1 MENIKAKNE
10 YQAQL
15 FSNRLSKN
23 FKQLKKWARKNRVTC
38 YRLYDKDIPEIPLCA
53 DLYAFLPAD
62 IETKMEAAAYYA
74 RLNSAIAENKPEVNA
89 LLADEAQRTYLHLY
103 LYERPYE
110 KDEEEEKQ
118 WLKEMSAAAAK
129 VLAIPETNIIL
140 KTRKKQTE
148 NKKRA
153 QYEKQENEVSVKGT
167 VFEQGQLFYVNLS
180 DYIDTGLFF
189 DHRPIRAMVR
199 QQAQGKRVLNL
210 FSYTSSFS
218 VYAAEGKA
226 SFIESV
232 DLSNTYTEWSKNNM
246 ALNGFEGDR
255 YSFISADVIQY
266 LYDREKEADHNS
278 EFKKF
283 DLIVLDPPTFSNSK
297 KTDTMLDINRDW
309 CELVRLCSRI
319 LTEDGILY
327 FSTNS
332 RKLVFDE
339 NKIPANAVCREIT
352 QKTIPEDYRNTKIH
366 RVWEI
371 KFSKEY

>member
-189 DHRPIRAMVR
+189 DHRPLRDR
-199 QQAQGKRVLNL
+199 K
-210 FSYTSSFS
+210 S
-218 VYAAEGKA
+218 V
-226 SFIESV
+226 V
-232 DLSNTYTEWSKNNM
+232 
-246 ALNGFEGDR
+246 
-255 YSFISADVIQY
+255 
-266 LYDREKEADHNS
+266 
-278 EFKKF
+278 
-283 DLIVLDPPTFSNSK
+283 
-297 KTDTMLDINRDW
+297 
-309 CELVRLCSRI
+309 
-319 LTEDGILY
+319 
-327 FSTNS
+327 
-332 RKLVFDE
+332 
-339 NKIPANAVCREIT
+339 
-352 QKTIPEDYRNTKIH
+352 
-366 RVWEI
+366 
-371 KFSKEY
+371 

>member
-1 MENIKAKNE
+1 
-10 YQAQL
+10 
-15 FSNRLSKN
+15 
-23 FKQLKKWARKNRVTC
+23 
-38 YRLYDKDIPEIPLCA
+38 
-53 DLYAFLPAD
+53 
-62 IETKMEAAAYYA
+62 
-74 RLNSAIAENKPEVNA
+74 
-89 LLADEAQRTYLHLY
+89 
-103 LYERPYE
+103 
-110 KDEEEEKQ
+110 
-118 WLKEMSAAAAK
+118 
-129 VLAIPETNIIL
+129 
-140 KTRKKQTE
+140 
-148 NKKRA
+148 
-153 QYEKQENEVSVKGT
+153 
-167 VFEQGQLFYVNLS
+167 
-180 DYIDTGLFF
+180 
-189 DHRPIRAMVR
+189 MVR

>member
-189 DHRPIRAMVR
+189 DHRPLRAMVR

-309 CELVRLCSRI
+309 CKLVRLCSRI

>member
-332 RKLVFDE
+332 RKLIFDE

>member
-1 MENIKAKNE
+1 MENKNA

-23 FKQLKKWARKNRVTC
+23 YKQLKKWARKNRVTC

-53 DLYAFLPAD
+53 EVYTFLPAE
-62 IETKMEAAAYYA
+62 I
-74 RLNSAIAENKPEVNA
+74 ENKMDAAKHYAMLNAAVSENRPESA
-89 LLADEAQRTYLHLY
+89 QMLKEEAERTYIHLY

-110 KDEEEEKQ
+110 KDEEEENL
-118 WLKEMSAAAAK
+118 WLKEMSRAAAD
-129 VLAIPETNIIL
+129 VLGISELNVIT

-153 QYEKQENEVSVKGT
+153 QYEKNEAEKTIEGI
-167 VFEQGQLFYVNLS
+167 VFEQGQLFHVNLT

-189 DHRPIRAMVR
+189 DHRPLRAEVR
-199 QQAQGKRVLNL
+199 EKAKGKRVLNL

-218 VYAAEGKA
+218 VYSAEGKA
-226 SFIESV
+226 SYVESV
-232 DLSNTYTEWSKNNM
+232 DLSNTYTEWSKKNM
-246 ALNGFEGDR
+246 KFNGFEDEAK
-255 YSFISADVIQY
+255 YKFISTDVIHY
-266 LYDREKEADHNS
+266 LYDREKESRDNS

-283 DLIVLDPPTFSNSK
+283 DIIILDPPTFSNSK

-309 CELVRLCSRI
+309 SELVRLCSSI
-319 LTEDGILY
+319 LAEDGTLY

-339 NKIPANAVCREIT
+339 SKLPKNASWMEIT
-352 QKTIPEDYRNTKIH
+352 GRTIPEDYRNAKIH

-371 KFSKEY
+371 KFNREY

>member
-1 MENIKAKNE
+1 MENKNA

-23 FKQLKKWARKNRVTC
+23 YKQLKKWARKNRVTC

-53 DLYAFLPAD
+53 EVYTFLPAE
-62 IETKMEAAAYYA
+62 I
-74 RLNSAIAENKPEVNA
+74 ENKMDAAKHYAMLNAAVSENRPESA
-89 LLADEAQRTYLHLY
+89 QMLKEEAERTYIHLY

-110 KDEEEEKQ
+110 KDEEEENL
-118 WLKEMSAAAAK
+118 WLKEMSRAAAD
-129 VLAIPETNIIL
+129 VLGISELNVIT

-153 QYEKQENEVSVKGT
+153 QYEKNEAEKTIEGI
-167 VFEQGQLFYVNLS
+167 VFEQGQLFHVNLT

-189 DHRPIRAMVR
+189 DHRPLRAEVR
-199 QQAQGKRVLNL
+199 EKAKGKRVLNL

-226 SFIESV
+226 SYVESV

-246 ALNGFEGDR
+246 KFNGFEDEAK
-255 YSFISADVIQY
+255 YKFISTDVIHY
-266 LYDREKEADHNS
+266 LYDREKESRGNS

-283 DLIVLDPPTFSNSK
+283 DIIILDPPTFSNSK

-309 CELVRLCSRI
+309 SELVRLCSSI
-319 LTEDGILY
+319 LAEDGTLY

-339 NKIPANAVCREIT
+339 SKLPKNATWMEIT
-352 QKTIPEDYRNTKIH
+352 GRTIPEDYRNAKIH

-371 KFSKEY
+371 KFNREY

>member
-189 DHRPIRAMVR
+189 DHRPLRAMVR

>member
-110 KDEEEEKQ
+110 KDEKEEKQ

-189 DHRPIRAMVR
+189 DHRPLRAMVR

>member
-1 MENIKAKNE
+1 MENKNS
-10 YQAQL
+10 YQAEL
-15 FSNRLSKN
+15 FSNRLAKN
-23 FKQLKKWARKNRVTC
+23 YRQLRKWARKNRVTC

-53 DLYAFLPAD
+53 EVYTFLPD
-62 IETKMEAAAYYA
+62 EISDKTEASRYYSM
-74 RLNSAIAENKPEVNA
+74 LNSAISENSPKAAQLVEQEAE
-89 LLADEAQRTYLHLY
+89 RTYLHLY

-110 KDEEEEKQ
+110 KDESEEEL
-118 WLKEMSAAAAK
+118 WLKEMSEAAAR
-129 VLAIPETNIIL
+129 VLGISFENVIV

-153 QYEKQENEVSVKGT
+153 QYEKNVSENTIKGI
-167 VFEQGQLFYVNLS
+167 VFEQGQLFNVNLT
-180 DYIDTGLFF
+180 DYIDTGIFF
-189 DHRPIRAMVR
+189 DHRPLRDMVR
-199 QQAQGKRVLNL
+199 KSCQSKRVLNL

-226 SFIESV
+226 SFVESV

-246 ALNGFEGDR
+246 ALNGFEDWNK
-255 YSFISADVIQY
+255 YNFISGDVIHY
-266 LYDREKEADHNS
+266 LYDKAKESEHNPD
-278 EFKKF
+278 FKKF

-309 CELVRLCSRI
+309 CELVRLCSKI
-319 LTEDGILY
+319 LSEEGILY

-339 NKIPANAVCREIT
+339 TKIPANAVWKEIT
-352 QKTIPEDYRNTKIH
+352 PQTIPEDYRNAKIH

-371 KFSKEY
+371 KFNVEY

>member
-1 MENIKAKNE
+1 MENKNA
-10 YQAQL
+10 YQAEL
-15 FSNRLSKN
+15 FSNRLTKN
-23 FKQLKKWARKNRVTC
+23 YKQLKKWARKNRVTC
-38 YRLYDKDIPEIPLCA
+38 YRLYDKDIPEVPLCA
-53 DLYAFLPAD
+53 DLYTFLPFD
-62 IETKMEAAAYYA
+62 IETKFEAAKHYA
-74 RLNSAIAENKPEVNA
+74 MINSAVSENRPEAASLIAH
-89 LLADEAQRTYLHLY
+89 EASRTYLHLY

-110 KDEEEEKQ
+110 KDEEEENQ
-118 WLKEMSAAAAK
+118 WLREMASAAAK
-129 VLAIPETNIIL
+129 VLGIPESNVIT

-153 QYEKQENEVSVKGT
+153 QYEKQESETSIKGI
-167 VFEQGQLFYVNLS
+167 VFEQGQLFNVNLS

-189 DHRPIRAMVR
+189 DHRPLRAMVR

-226 SFIESV
+226 SYVESV
-232 DLSNTYTEWSKNNM
+232 DLSNTYTEWSKENM
-246 ALNGFEGDR
+246 KLNEFDDDEK
-255 YSFISADVIQY
+255 YNFISTDVIHY
-266 LYDREKEADHNS
+266 LYDREKEAEHNS

-309 CELVRLCSRI
+309 SELVRLCSKI
-319 LTEDGILY
+319 LSEKGILY

-332 RKLVFDE
+332 RKLVFDAE
-339 NKIPANAVCREIT
+339 KIPANATCREIT
-352 QKTIPEDYRNTKIH
+352 QQTIPEDYRNTKIH

>member
-189 DHRPIRAMVR
+189 DHRPLRAMVR

-309 CELVRLCSRI
+309 CELMRLCSRI